1 MNTYA
6 NVIWEQKGAWRDGV
20 INLFPRLRSEGRRK
34 CQRNTKKVCVCVLNP
49 LRSAAFVEELS
60 WIVCSFCLFSV
71 THRLTNISSTSV
83 LLTHTH
89 TQICWCVIFLYF
101 NGRSAYPC
109 SRDSLCLHPRGIY
122 ITYIYSACLCVEL
135 METDMRADMDTE
147 LCCTGPCG
155 LTQQQG

>member
-1 MNTYA
+1 M
-6 NVIWEQKGAWRDGV
+6 
-20 INLFPRLRSEGRRK
+20 SEEH
-34 CQRNTKKVCVCVLNP
+34 KKSLCVCFESSQKCSLCRRAELNSVQFLP
-49 LRSAAFVEELS
+49 IFCHTNGNGNEYLQHVSAS
-60 WIVCSFCLFSV
+60 
-71 THRLTNISSTSV
+71 H
-83 LLTHTH
+83 THTH
-89 TQICWCVIFLYF
+89 ALICWCVIFLYF
-101 NGRSAYPC
+101 SGRSAYPC